1 MDQTTN
7 TGKSYMKIAIAI
19 YALAMTAANLSISH
33 FGPWVSPINSF
44 FFIGLDLA
52 LRDLLHQKL
61 KAWQMGGLIVGTG
74 LLTYVLNP
82 AAGMIAI
89 ASAVSFTAAS
99 VVDWVVFAKLTGTW
113 IKRANGSNIAG
124 AAVDSLVFPTLAF
137 GVLMPHIVAMQFAEK
152 VAGGAFWAYVI
163 SKVSNENNTV

>member
-1 MDQTTN
+1 
-7 TGKSYMKIAIAI
+7 
-19 YALAMTAANLSISH
+19 
-33 FGPWVSPINSF
+33 V
-44 FFIGLDLA
+44 FIGLDLA

-74 LLTYVLNP
+74 LLAYALNP

-99 VVDWVVFAKLTGTW
+99 IVDWAVFAKLAGSW

-124 AAVDSLVFPTLAF
+124 AAVDSVVFPTLAF
-137 GVLMPHIVAMQFAEK
+137 GVLMPQIVALQFSAK
-152 VAGGAFWAYVI
+152 FTGGVFWAYVI
-163 SKVSNENNTV
+163 HKLKK